1 MLKRKNAAQR
11 WVTGL
16 AGIPMLILLVGCFSV
31 QCRADSGTSGTKPAT
46 IPASVNLLTNAG
58 FENGLEGWQPSLMVR
73 VALEKKDVYAGH
85 GALKVA
91 VGITNDQEKIRT
103 GRLCEVIIDQKEPET
118 IEVSCWSKRI
128 SYDPEARASLYVTV
142 HFKNGDYVS
151 WAAPFKVDA
160 TDAGEWVFRRG
171 DFHPRSAVA
180 KLTIAALLSRNAEI
194 LLDDLYVGAPRRDVT
209 DAELQERKRTIPFA
223 VTPIGGETYTDFPA
237 KLKLLDI
244 QSDADVI
251 HFDGAGDIPLTLKFV
266 YDVINPAPV
275 TIDSVSGSGWTAF
288 NFDTTALMPFL
299 LKGAMPLDTA
309 GRHECSGVFL
319 DPKNLFYNPAQKGSY
334 ILLTGEGIKQ
344 SFNVNAAGKRIGQV
358 YLEDMARYYAP
369 ERPAV
374 FLAANLTSYQIAF
387 TQAGSEWKNNGA
399 VWIGL
404 NLKDAD
410 GQEFQLY
417 RAQVKARVGA
427 EEIQL
432 EPLYDAIGMPLGV
445 FAGRMNTDGEE
456 EKIDFSAA
464 VVLKT
469 PEGIRTNEL
478 ATALEKGFGETKLPA
493 RHIQPVFTGIRN
505 ADYIDRNDF
514 GANATNGPADIRA
527 KIRRLAEHNFTD
539 VSFECMVRGKACY
552 TSSIL
557 SNICANWDPL
567 KTAVEAAHENH
578 LKIAACICLFLR
590 FDGAHPEWAAVDING
605 KPVEN
610 WYDSYNPEVQK
621 YYLDIIREILLGY
634 DVDIIYVDYIRPSEH
649 CCYTDY
655 CRKEFKKKYG
665 KDQVEVG
672 YKDPDFIQWRKDGI
686 TEYLKEVRKTVQ
698 SLKPNVKLMTYV
710 WAMYNTEESRAQQ
723 DVPRWSREAIPDLI
737 QMGNYNK
744 NPYRFRAACHALA
757 AIRSEGG
764 AKLIPMIGVR
774 FVVANTVSF
783 QEAEE
788 AILREIMIAGDEGF
802 NDIAFFSVHPLM
814 PYLDAVSRNY
824 FPK

>member
-1 MLKRKNAAQR
+1 
-11 WVTGL
+11 
-16 AGIPMLILLVGCFSV
+16 
-31 QCRADSGTSGTKPAT
+31 
-46 IPASVNLLTNAG
+46 
-58 FENGLEGWQPSLMVR
+58 
-73 VALEKKDVYAGH
+73 
-85 GALKVA
+85 
-91 VGITNDQEKIRT
+91 
-103 GRLCEVIIDQKEPET
+103 
-118 IEVSCWSKRI
+118 
-128 SYDPEARASLYVTV
+128 
-142 HFKNGDYVS
+142 
-151 WAAPFKVDA
+151 
-160 TDAGEWVFRRG
+160 
-171 DFHPRSAVA
+171 
-180 KLTIAALLSRNAEI
+180 
-194 LLDDLYVGAPRRDVT
+194 
-209 DAELQERKRTIPFA
+209 
-223 VTPIGGETYTDFPA
+223 
-237 KLKLLDI
+237 
-244 QSDADVI
+244 
-251 HFDGAGDIPLTLKFV
+251 
-266 YDVINPAPV
+266 
-275 TIDSVSGSGWTAF
+275 
-288 NFDTTALMPFL
+288 
-299 LKGAMPLDTA
+299 
-309 GRHECSGVFL
+309 
-319 DPKNLFYNPAQKGSY
+319 
-334 ILLTGEGIKQ
+334 
-344 SFNVNAAGKRIGQV
+344 
-358 YLEDMARYYAP
+358 
-369 ERPAV
+369 
-374 FLAANLTSYQIAF
+374 
-387 TQAGSEWKNNGA
+387 
-399 VWIGL
+399 
-404 NLKDAD
+404 
-410 GQEFQLY
+410 
-417 RAQVKARVGA
+417 
-427 EEIQL
+427 
-432 EPLYDAIGMPLGV
+432 
-445 FAGRMNTDGEE
+445 
-456 EKIDFSAA
+456 
-464 VVLKT
+464 
-469 PEGIRTNEL
+469 
-478 ATALEKGFGETKLPA
+478 
-493 RHIQPVFTGIRN
+493 
-505 ADYIDRNDF
+505 
-514 GANATNGPADIRA
+514 
-527 KIRRLAEHNFTD
+527 
-539 VSFECMVRGKACY
+539 MVRGKACY

-605 KPVEN
+605 KPVEK